1 MEVLRMFVAVQAR
14 EGLMQ
19 SWESFRDVRGG
30 EGLPCPGRRRIGGSP
45 FGELREWLRGGLFQ
59 GEQFLDQLVGTCA
72 LCEGAQIRF
81 PRLERFYE
89 GGAGL
94 VIWCDPEFTGGEQPK
109 SSKGSVAR
117 HELCLHKDRKH
128 GREEGRL
135 LVFLS
140 MTFQTRDSPFKQP
153 TPRW

>member
-1 MEVLRMFVAVQAR
+1 MEVLRMLVAVQAR
-14 EGLMQ
+14 EGLMK
-19 SWESFRDVRGG
+19 SRESFRDVRGG

-109 SSKGSVAR
+109 SSK
-117 HELCLHKDRKH
+117 
-128 GREEGRL
+128 
-135 LVFLS
+135 
-140 MTFQTRDSPFKQP
+140 
-153 TPRW
+153 